1 MCLTYISKHLSV
13 NKQKKKMASHHP
25 SVTRATIERYD
36 VDNSENITLVDIT
49 KGTTPDQINILLAF
63 FGPFCSP
70 YSPNATFQRM
80 LKIDASSSSSSE
92 ESTDKSDF
100 RVNPRQLNELSATN
114 VRRFF
119 MIKNANNVVLFSAT
133 DTTIYD
139 VSADIPDAVSYTAR
153 SQYLKDDRT
162 YAVIYFPSRDSDG
175 TVIVMIFALF

>member
-1 MCLTYISKHLSV
+1 
-13 NKQKKKMASHHP
+13 MASHHP

-49 KGTTPDQINILLAF
+49 KGTTPDQITKLLAF

-70 YSPNATFQRM
+70 YSPNVTFQRM
-80 LKIDASSSSSSE
+80 LTIDAPSSSSGDGK
-92 ESTDKSDF
+92 TDF
-100 RVNPRQLNELSATN
+100 RVNPRQLNGLSAAD